1 LSPNTVLARTIT
13 TPFYARAGV
22 PEVWL
27 IDLIQDRVTVYRDPS
42 SSGYATETHLTAGD
56 RLRLAAFADVVLDVA
71 KVLLVA
77 T

>member
-1 LSPNTVLARTIT
+1 
-13 TPFYARAGV
+13 
-22 PEVWL
+22 VWL

-42 SSGYATETHLTAGD
+42 SSGYATETKLTAGN